1 MFEIII
7 ELLILAL
14 IIFLTKR
21 EEKNKKLK
29 EKPKKDNNESN
40 KILESNEAEKIDD
53 NTYLHGDLK
62 DTEKIKPYIKNNV
75 ISSAKKILP
84 YFFNILLTLTII
96 DVVSTY
102 CDNLSFAVGELIALG
117 LLVLVYIIENILFN
131 KNENKEIINSVAIT
145 TVVSI
150 AILHFGSV
158 IRHILH
164 MTSLPTYVYSIVQ
177 IPILLV
183 ISLRTKESTKAGLAA
198 LITIYFL
205 ATGVSIFFRLE
216 YSYHIYMIFGFLTFL
231 VTELFRKKS
240 PKITA
245 YISAVTHIFIGILY
259 IYILAIHFNDFS
271 TNALYSILLFGLY
284 IYSYISNKTP
294 FSKYLA
300 YIVLDFALYNFLK
313 SYNIEMQYISYVPMI
328 ATIIAMGIE
337 TLFKKFKDK
346 FNNAYFIIFQIIAF
360 LRIYFSSKFSG
371 NSNVA
376 LIMAVI
382 FAICC
387 ILYWIYVIKKNKK
400 LN

>member
-1 MFEIII
+1 
-7 ELLILAL
+7 
-14 IIFLTKR
+14 
-21 EEKNKKLK
+21 
-29 EKPKKDNNESN
+29 
-40 KILESNEAEKIDD
+40 
-53 NTYLHGDLK
+53 
-62 DTEKIKPYIKNNV
+62 
-75 ISSAKKILP
+75 
-84 YFFNILLTLTII
+84 
-96 DVVSTY
+96 
-102 CDNLSFAVGELIALG
+102 
-117 LLVLVYIIENILFN
+117 
-131 KNENKEIINSVAIT
+131 
-145 TVVSI
+145 
-150 AILHFGSV
+150 
-158 IRHILH
+158 
-164 MTSLPTYVYSIVQ
+164 
-177 IPILLV
+177 
-183 ISLRTKESTKAGLAA
+183 
-198 LITIYFL
+198 
-205 ATGVSIFFRLE
+205 
-216 YSYHIYMIFGFLTFL
+216 MIFGFLTFL

>member
-14 IIFLTKR
+14 VIFLTKR

-53 NTYLHGDLK
+53 NTYLQGDLK
-62 DTEKIKPYIKNNV
+62 DTEKIKPHIKNNV
-75 ISSAKKILP
+75 ISGVKKILP
-84 YFFNILLTLTII
+84 YFFNLLLTLTII
-96 DVVSTY
+96 DIVSTY
-102 CDNLSFAVGELIALG
+102 CGNLSFAVGELIALG

-164 MTSLPTYVYSIVQ
+164 MTSIPSYVYSIVQ
-177 IPILLV
+177 ILILLV

-198 LITIYFL
+198 LMTTYFL

-216 YSYHIYMIFGFLTFL
+216 YSYHIYMIFGLLTFL

-240 PKITA
+240 PKIAA

-271 TNALYSILLFGLY
+271 TNALYSILLVGLY
-284 IYSYISNKTP
+284 IYSYISNKTS

-300 YIVLDFALYNFLK
+300 YIVLDFALYNLLK

-328 ATIIAMGIE
+328 TTIIAMGAE
-337 TLFKKFKDK
+337 NLFKKFSDK

-371 NSNVA
+371 NSNIA